1 MRHLRFMIIAL
12 AAVCVLALGV
22 SALVIQSP
30 ELPPADDDIIIKG
43 GSLEINC
50 GKNHGEDCMGGNDNR
65 YKPRHKKSGKI
76 VRIVVKK
83 SNGEV
88 LGTFTK
94 RKDFGDGKPSVV
106 ITYREPKSED
116 N

>member
-1 MRHLRFMIIAL
+1 MRHLRSMIIAL
-12 AAVCVLALGV
+12 AAICVLAIGV
-22 SALVIQSP
+22 FALVNQSP

-50 GKNHGEDCMGGNDNR
+50 GKNHGEDCMGGNENR
-65 YKPRHKKSGKI
+65 YKPRHRKSGKI
-76 VRIVVKK
+76 VRVVVKT
-83 SNGEV
+83 SNGAV

-94 RKDFGDGKPSVV
+94 KKDFTDGKPVVV